1 MHIQVKSVFM
11 PIPAASN
18 LVLDTGKFYIP
29 WTPINEQVLKMVA
42 PGLKDRYVDV
52 YLPSENAKL
61 EWEEEAKKAGLPMS
75 KFVFEAV
82 EAFRAAK
89 DETPRSDMVRELAE
103 AKEETQ
109 KLRSELKMKT
119 LLLEKLEADVYKARY
134 ANFQE
139 VEMGEGTRRH
149 DQELIKIL
157 QRGKAL
163 EGYAI
168 LKELAID
175 PSETEAVKLVNNQ
188 LESLRG
194 FGLVEET
201 ANGWRWIK

>member
-1 MHIQVKSVFM
+1 
-11 PIPAASN
+11 
-18 LVLDTGKFYIP
+18 
-29 WTPINEQVLKMVA
+29 MVA
-42 PGLKDRYVDV
+42 PGLKTRYIDV
-52 YLPSENAKL
+52 YLPSEEAKH
-61 EWEEEAKKAGLPMS
+61 EWEDEAKKAGLPLS
-75 KFVFEAV
+75 KFVFSAV
-82 EAFRAAK
+82 EAFRASK
-89 DETPRSDMVRELAE
+89 EETPRSEIVNELAE
-103 AKEETQ
+103 AKEEAQ

-119 LLLEKLEADVYKARY
+119 LLLEKLDADIYKARY

-175 PSETEAVKLVNNQ
+175 PNETEAVKLVNNQ
-188 LESLRG
+188 LESLQR
-194 FGLVEET
+194 FGLVKET
-201 ANGWRWIK
+201 SQGWRWIK

>member
-1 MHIQVKSVFM
+1 
-11 PIPAASN
+11 
-18 LVLDTGKFYIP
+18 
-29 WTPINEQVLKMVA
+29 MVV
-42 PGLKDRYVDV
+42 PGLKARYVDV

-61 EWEEEAKKAGLPMS
+61 EWEEEAKEAGVPMS

-89 DETPRSDMVRELAE
+89 DETPKSEIVKELAE
-103 AKEETQ
+103 AKEEAQ

-149 DQELIKIL
+149 DQELINVLK
-157 QRGKAL
+157 RGKAL

-168 LKELAID
+168 LKELSID
-175 PSETEAVKLVNNQ
+175 PGETEAVKLVNNQ
-188 LESLRG
+188 LESLRR

-201 ANGWRWIK
+201 ANGWKWIR

>member
-1 MHIQVKSVFM
+1 
-11 PIPAASN
+11 
-18 LVLDTGKFYIP
+18 
-29 WTPINEQVLKMVA
+29 MVA
-42 PGLKDRYVDV
+42 PGLKARYVDV

-89 DETPRSDMVRELAE
+89 DETPRSDLVRELAE
-103 AKEETQ
+103 AKEEAQ

-119 LLLEKLEADVYKARY
+119 LLLEKLEADIYKARY
-134 ANFQE
+134 SNFQE

-149 DQELIKIL
+149 DQELISIL
-157 QRGKAL
+157 KRGKAL
-163 EGYAI
+163 EGYSI

-175 PSETEAVKLVNNQ
+175 PGETEAVKLVNNQ
-188 LESLRG
+188 LESFRR

-201 ANGWRWIK
+201 AKGWRWIK

>member
-1 MHIQVKSVFM
+1 
-11 PIPAASN
+11 
-18 LVLDTGKFYIP
+18 
-29 WTPINEQVLKMVA
+29 MVV
-42 PGLKDRYVDV
+42 PGLKARYVDV
-52 YLPSENAKL
+52 YLPSEKSKT

-75 KFVFEAV
+75 KYVFEAV
-82 EAFRAAK
+82 EAFRASK
-89 DETPRSDMVRELAE
+89 DETPKSDMIRELAE

-139 VEMGEGTRRH
+139 VQMGEGTRRH
-149 DQELIKIL
+149 DEELIKIL

-168 LKELAID
+168 LKELGVD
-175 PSETEAVKLVNNQ
+175 PGETEAVKLVNNQ
-188 LESLRG
+188 LESLRR
-194 FGLVEET
+194 FDLVEET
-201 ANGWRWIK
+201 AKGWMWTK

>member
-1 MHIQVKSVFM
+1 
-11 PIPAASN
+11 
-18 LVLDTGKFYIP
+18 
-29 WTPINEQVLKMVA
+29 MVV
-42 PGLKDRYVDV
+42 PGLKARYVDV
-52 YLPSENAKL
+52 YLPSEAAKQQ
-61 EWEEEAKKAGLPMS
+61 WEEDAKRAGLPMS

-89 DETPRSDMVRELAE
+89 DETPKSEIVRELAE

-134 ANFQE
+134 ANFKE

-149 DQELIKIL
+149 DQELVKIL
-157 QRGKAL
+157 QGGKAL
-163 EGYAI
+163 EGFAI
-168 LKELAID
+168 LKELGID

-188 LESLRG
+188 LESLQR
-194 FGLVEET
+194 FGLVKET
-201 ANGWRWIK
+201 AQGWKWIK

>member
-1 MHIQVKSVFM
+1 
-11 PIPAASN
+11 
-18 LVLDTGKFYIP
+18 
-29 WTPINEQVLKMVA
+29 MVA

-103 AKEETQ
+103 AKEESQ
-109 KLRSELKMKT
+109 RLRSELKMKT
-119 LLLEKLEADVYKARY
+119 LLLEKLEADHYKTRY
-134 ANFQE
+134 SNFQE

-149 DQELIKIL
+149 DQELINVLK
-157 QRGKAL
+157 RGKAL
-163 EGYAI
+163 EGYTI
-168 LKELAID
+168 LKELSID
-175 PSETEAVKLVNNQ
+175 PGDTEAVKLVNNQ
-188 LESLRG
+188 LESLRR

-201 ANGWRWIK
+201 GNGWRWIK

>member
-1 MHIQVKSVFM
+1 
-11 PIPAASN
+11 
-18 LVLDTGKFYIP
+18 
-29 WTPINEQVLKMVA
+29 MVV
-42 PGLKDRYVDV
+42 PGLKARYVDV

-61 EWEEEAKKAGLPMS
+61 KWEEESKKAGLPMS

-89 DETPRSDMVRELAE
+89 DETPRSDMAKELAE
-103 AKEETQ
+103 AKEESQ

-149 DQELIKIL
+149 DQELINIL
-157 QRGKAL
+157 RRGKSL
-163 EGYAI
+163 EGYSI
-168 LKELAID
+168 LKELGID
-175 PSETEAVKLVNNQ
+175 PADTEAVKLVNNQ
-188 LESLRG
+188 LESLRR

-201 ANGWRWIK
+201 ANGWKWIK